1 MAECILANEWWC
13 GVTQDA
19 RRVNQL
25 AADRK
30 RDVWLP
36 EEVAEAGSQTWES
49 GLRVNVLMLRAS
61 ACERVVVVVLRS

>member
-1 MAECILANEWWC
+1 MTSMAGCILANEWWC

-19 RRVNQL
+19 LRANQL

-36 EEVAEAGSQTWES
+36 EDLAEAGSQTWES
-49 GLRVNVLMLRAS
+49 GLRENVLLLCA
-61 ACERVVVVVLRS
+61 

>member
-1 MAECILANEWWC
+1 MTSMAECILANEWWC

-19 RRVNQL
+19 LRVDQL

-36 EEVAEAGSQTWES
+36 EGLAEARSKTWES
-49 GLRVNVLMLRAS
+49 GRRENVLVQGMGEVEGATLP
-61 ACERVVVVVLRS
+61 

>member
-1 MAECILANEWWC
+1 MTSVAECILANEWWC

-19 RRVNQL
+19 LRVGQL

-36 EEVAEAGSQTWES
+36 EESDVGE
-49 GLRVNVLMLRAS
+49 NVL
-61 ACERVVVVVLRS
+61 VLSMGEVEGAA